1 MSEARA
7 RLDALPNLYPKL
19 FPRGPLPWG
28 FEVSDGWS
36 ELVAI
41 LCARIDSILREAHG
55 ARMQVVQVKEKF
67 GALRFYY
74 RLEGVDASTSAAIRE
89 AVTLAEA
96 ASTHICEQ
104 CGCPGEHRTGG
115 GWFVTLCAACSATDP

>member
-41 LCARIDSILREAHG
+41 LYARIDSILREAHG

-74 RLEGVDASTSAAIRE
+74 RLEGVDVMTQHFLLSS
-89 AVTLAEA
+89 
-96 ASTHICEQ
+96 S
-104 CGCPGEHRTGG
+104 G
-115 GWFVTLCAACSATDP
+115 